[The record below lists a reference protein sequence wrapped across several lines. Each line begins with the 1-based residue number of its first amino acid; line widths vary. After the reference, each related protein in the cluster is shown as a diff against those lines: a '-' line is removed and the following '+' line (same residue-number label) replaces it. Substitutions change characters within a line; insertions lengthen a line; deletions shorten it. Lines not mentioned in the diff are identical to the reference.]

1 MELSVVFLYV
11 QFVGFFGTNLRE
23 EKDSWSLQD
32 SLGIEALEGLGLV
45 GMRGGTVGRGR
56 GSGSRSRSGVGGGC
70 WQSPAAK

>member
-1 MELSVVFLYV
+1 MVFLYV

-45 GMRGGTVGRGR
+45 GMRGGTVGRG
-56 GSGSRSRSGVGGGC
+56 SGSGVGGGC